1 MVLLLI
7 PGIWKQEKNLFSW
20 LRRLPAPAV
29 DDKMGPSETGPN
41 GGGSMTGAYLALI
54 ALPLVIVGLS
64 LVVFRLARRPGR
76 GE

>member
-1 MVLLLI
+1 
-7 PGIWKQEKNLFSW
+7 
-20 LRRLPAPAV
+20 
-29 DDKMGPSETGPN
+29 MGPSETGPN

-54 ALPLVIVGLS
+54 ALPLAIVGLS